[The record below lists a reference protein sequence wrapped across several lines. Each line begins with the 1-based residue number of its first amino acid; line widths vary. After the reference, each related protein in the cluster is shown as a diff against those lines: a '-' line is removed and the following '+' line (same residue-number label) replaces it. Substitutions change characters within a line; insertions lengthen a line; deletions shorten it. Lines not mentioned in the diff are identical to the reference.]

1 MESENTKSRRKE
13 VENEVDKV
21 EEKNFWIMQEL
32 DNIKNIV
39 FDLGG
44 VLIDLEPE
52 RTLRAFAELKKYSQ
66 TKDTNSLATKEEEK
80 SPISINDLVGG
91 GESEWMQ
98 KYQVGEMTTEEF
110 FSHVASGYH
119 PSITKKQLE
128 EAWCAML
135 LSLPKN
141 RLEMLKRLREAGYQV
156 LILSNTNEAHTAWVH
171 RHFEEIGLKIGEH
184 VDCVYYSNEIGL
196 AKPDH
201 ACYEYV
207 IQDANIRPNETLYID
222 DLEKNV
228 KAGQLAGWTS
238 IQAIGDEWIEMAKR
252 MVERKEG

>member
-1 MESENTKSRRKE
+1 
-13 VENEVDKV
+13 
-21 EEKNFWIMQEL
+21 MQEL
-32 DNIKNIV
+32 NHIKNVV

-52 RTLRAFAELKKYSQ
+52 RTLKAFVELKKYSQ
-66 TKDTNSLATKEEEK
+66 TKDTNSLAAKEKEEK
-80 SPISINDLVGG
+80 IPISINDLIGG

-98 KYQVGEMTTEEF
+98 KYQVGEISTEEF
-110 FSHVASGYH
+110 FLHIAAGYH

-156 LILSNTNEAHTAWVH
+156 LILSNTNEAHTAWVY
-171 RHFEEIGLKIGEH
+171 RHFEEIGLQIGEH
-184 VDCVYYSNEIGL
+184 VDRVYYSNEIGL
-196 AKPDH
+196 AKPDQ

-207 IQDANIRPNETLYID
+207 IQDAHILPNETLYID

-228 KAGQLAGWTS
+228 KAGQLAGWIA
-238 IQAIGDEWIEMAKR
+238 IQAIGDEWIEVAENMI
-252 MVERKEG
+252 ERKDR

>member
-1 MESENTKSRRKE
+1 M
-13 VENEVDKV
+13 ENEVDKV

-32 DNIKNIV
+32 NHIKNIV

-80 SPISINDLVGG
+80 SHISINDLVGG

-98 KYQVGEMTTEEF
+98 KYQVGEISTEEF

-119 PSITKKQLE
+119 PNITKKQLE

-171 RHFEEIGLKIGEH
+171 RHFEEIGLQIGEH
-184 VDCVYYSNEIGL
+184 VDRVYYSNEIGL

-207 IQDANIRPNETLYID
+207 IQDANILHNETLYID

-228 KAGQLAGWTS
+228 KAGQLAGWTA
-238 IQAIGDEWIEMAKR
+238 IQAISDEWIEMAER
-252 MVERKEG
+252 MVEARSVTRLRE

>member
-1 MESENTKSRRKE
+1 MYRG
-13 VENEVDKV
+13 
-21 EEKNFWIMQEL
+21 
-32 DNIKNIV
+32 IKNIV

-44 VLIDLEPE
+44 VLIDLEPK
-52 RTLRAFAELKKYSQ
+52 RTLKAFAELKKYFQ

-80 SPISINDLVGG
+80 SPISINDLIGG

-98 KYQVGEMTTEEF
+98 KYQVGKMTTEEF

-119 PSITKKQLE
+119 PSITKKELE

-171 RHFEEIGLKIGEH
+171 RHFEEIGLKIGKH
-184 VDCVYYSNEIGL
+184 VDRVYYSNEIGL

-207 IQDANIRPNETLYID
+207 IQDANILPNETIYID

-228 KAGQLAGWTS
+228 KAGQLAGWTA
-238 IQAIGDEWIEMAKR
+238 IQAIGDEWIEMAEN
-252 MVERKEG
+252 MIERKER

>member
-1 MESENTKSRRKE
+1 MENDI
-13 VENEVDKV
+13 DKV
-21 EEKNFWIMQEL
+21 EAKNIWIMQ
-32 DNIKNIV
+32 DYKNIV

-52 RTLRAFAELKKYSQ
+52 RTLKAFAELKKYSI
-66 TKDTNSLATKEEEK
+66 TLDNNSLVAKEEKGK
-80 SPISINDLVGG
+80 SPISINDLIGG

-98 KYQVGEMTTEEF
+98 KYQIGEMTTEEF

-135 LSLPKN
+135 ISLPTN
-141 RLEMLKRLREAGYQV
+141 RLEMLKRLRKAGYQV

-171 RHFEEIGLKIGEH
+171 RHFEEIGLQIGKH
-184 VDCVYYSNEIGL
+184 VDRVYYSNEIGL

-228 KAGQLAGWTS
+228 KAGQLAGWTA
-238 IQAIGDEWIEMAKR
+238 IQAIGDEWIEMAER
-252 MVERKEG
+252 MIERKDR

>member
-1 MESENTKSRRKE
+1 M
-13 VENEVDKV
+13 ENEFDKV

-32 DNIKNIV
+32 NNIKNVV

-52 RTLRAFAELKKYSQ
+52 RTLKAFAELKKFSQ

-80 SPISINDLVGG
+80 SPISINDLIGG

-98 KYQVGEMTTEEF
+98 KYQVGEISTEEF

-135 LSLPKN
+135 ISLPTN

-171 RHFEEIGLKIGEH
+171 RHFEEIGLQIGEH
-184 VDCVYYSNEIGL
+184 VDRVYYSNEIGL
-196 AKPDH
+196 AKPDQ

-207 IQDANIRPNETLYID
+207 IQDANILPNETLYID

-238 IQAIGDEWIEMAKR
+238 IQAIGDEWIEMAEN
-252 MVERKEG
+252 MIERKER